1 MQDGKNSPEG
11 VSYFTILHLLQCFF
25 LSFSLFLTPV
35 YRVNFFAYFL
45 YTLKLKIHPFDQML
59 RKEVPENAK
68 YRSINFYRNWSLL

>member
-1 MQDGKNSPEG
+1 MVKTHPK
-11 VSYFTILHLLQCFF
+11 VSHILRSCTFYSVFFF

-68 YRSINFYRNWSLL
+68 YRSINFYRN